1 MEACVVGI
9 PSLGRGEI
17 VKAYIVLK
25 PGEEATFDQIRTFCK
40 EYLTL
45 YKVPKAV
52 EFRKELP
59 KSQIGKVLRRIL
71 VEEEVAKQK
80 VKQERMAERLQARR
94 AKAQVE
100 TH

>member
-1 MEACVVGI
+1 M
-9 PSLGRGEI
+9 

-25 PGEEATFDQIRTFCK
+25 PGEEATVDEIRTFCK

-52 EFRKELP
+52 EFRKEIP
-59 KSQIGKVLRRIL
+59 KSQVGKILRRVL

-80 VKQERMAERLQARR
+80 SRQEKLAIRMQRQGAKTDISKVEAES
-94 AKAQVE
+94 E
-100 TH
+100 